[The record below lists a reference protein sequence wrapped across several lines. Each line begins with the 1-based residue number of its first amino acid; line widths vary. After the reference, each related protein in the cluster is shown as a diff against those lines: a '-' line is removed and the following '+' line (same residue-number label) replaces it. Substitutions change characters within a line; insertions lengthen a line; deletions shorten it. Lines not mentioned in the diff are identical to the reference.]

1 MGKEKCLG
9 SSFTRVTQAFP
20 ATQPN
25 RWLQPTGQWNI
36 LKHPNSMLIRYDG
49 FKLNLTIFYFPS
61 FVFLLLTILKSRTS
75 RKMKVLKLIRRAEEM
90 TDDVICA
97 TISAGSGR
105 WVFLFV
111 FSPVSTHK
119 SRPRSY
125 QTHGTKPRLLV

>member
-1 MGKEKCLG
+1 MGKEKCLE

-20 ATQPN
+20 ATEPN

-36 LKHPNSMLIRYDG
+36 LKHPNSMLIGYDR
-49 FKLNLTIFYFPS
+49 FKLNLTIFYFLS
-61 FVFLLLTILKSRTS
+61 FVFLLLNMPKSRSST
-75 RKMKVLKLIRRAEEM
+75 KIKVLKLIRRAEEI
-90 TDDVICA
+90 TDNVICA
-97 TISAGSGR
+97 TVSAGSCR

-125 QTHGTKPRLLV
+125 

>member
-20 ATQPN
+20 ATEPN

-49 FKLNLTIFYFPS
+49 FKLNLTIFYFLS
-61 FVFLLLTILKSRTS
+61 FVFLLLNMLKSRSS
-75 RKMKVLKLIRRAEEM
+75 RKIKVLKLIRRAEEM
-90 TDDVICA
+90 TA
-97 TISAGSGR
+97 TVSAGSGR